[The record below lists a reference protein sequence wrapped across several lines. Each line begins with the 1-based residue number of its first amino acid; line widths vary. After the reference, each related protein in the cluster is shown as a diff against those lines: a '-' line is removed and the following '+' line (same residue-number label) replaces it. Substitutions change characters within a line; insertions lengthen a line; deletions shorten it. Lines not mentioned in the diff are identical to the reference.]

1 MKKIL
6 TFAVWLLAVLLI
18 GTAIVIAWYAGA
30 SQPQVDGEIRLQGL
44 KQKVDIVRDAEGV
57 PHIYAQHADDAY
69 FALGFVHAQDR
80 LWQMEMNRRIAAGRT
95 AEILGPGALDTDRFL
110 RTLGIHRNAQAIV
123 GNLSPIARATLESYA
138 RGVNAYLVQRTGPLP
153 PEFILTGAPSPEPW
167 QPADSIGWQTML
179 AWDLGANWSQEVLR
193 MRLSQRLSLKQINEF
208 LAPYPGDPPPVTR
221 DYTQLYRELS
231 RTTEQLAALAAMA
244 PLGYVEGMGSNN
256 WIVSG
261 ALSKS
266 GKPLMANDPH
276 LGLTAP
282 SLWYLAHLSAPG
294 LNVIGATLPGIPG
307 VVLGRNDRIAWG
319 FTNTGTDVQD
329 LFIERINPDNLA
341 QYQGP
346 ESWLQFQRRTEIIK
360 VKGQSDVKL
369 EVRETRHGPVVT
381 GALPVISKVPVDSDQ
396 FVVSFSWTAL
406 RPDDRTFEAVQKFNS
421 AGNWQEFL
429 EAAKDFSAPQ
439 QNIGYADVEGN
450 IGFVAPARVPVRKPE
465 NDLKGLALAPGWDAR
480 YDWDGFIPF
489 EELPQAYNPSSQRII
504 TANQKIIDEDY
515 PHLLT
520 TEWTW
525 PYRYDRINSLLNST
539 LKHDTQSFTSI
550 QADVMS
556 LAAREL
562 LPMLRTVEPTS
573 VQGKNALE
581 KLKRW
586 QGDMRMDA
594 IEPLIFSAWMRET
607 SRMIFEDELGSEL
620 LKDYW
625 ELRNVHQAMVNVLK
639 NTEGQAKWCAD
650 TADAKAMLQR
660 SCAEV
665 LAAAL
670 EAALSDL
677 QRRYGADMRNWR
689 WGDAHSAHS
698 DHRPFG
704 KIDWLARWFDIRVP
718 TGGDTFTV
726 NVGRHNLR
734 DENRPFASRHAASFR
749 AIYDLSDLESSSF
762 IHTSGQS
769 GNVFSRF
776 YKNFAERWADVKF
789 IPMKTRRDYVEEG
802 RLGILVLMP

>member
-1 MKKIL
+1 
-6 TFAVWLLAVLLI
+6 
-18 GTAIVIAWYAGA
+18 
-30 SQPQVDGEIRLQGL
+30 
-44 KQKVDIVRDAEGV
+44 
-57 PHIYAQHADDAY
+57 
-69 FALGFVHAQDR
+69 
-80 LWQMEMNRRIAAGRT
+80 
-95 AEILGPGALDTDRFL
+95 
-110 RTLGIHRNAQAIV
+110 
-123 GNLSPIARATLESYA
+123 
-138 RGVNAYLVQRTGPLP
+138 
-153 PEFILTGAPSPEPW
+153 
-167 QPADSIGWQTML
+167 
-179 AWDLGANWSQEVLR
+179 
-193 MRLSQRLSLKQINEF
+193 
-208 LAPYPGDPPPVTR
+208 
-221 DYTQLYRELS
+221 
-231 RTTEQLAALAAMA
+231 
-244 PLGYVEGMGSNN
+244 
-256 WIVSG
+256 
-261 ALSKS
+261 
-266 GKPLMANDPH
+266 
-276 LGLTAP
+276 
-282 SLWYLAHLSAPG
+282 
-294 LNVIGATLPGIPG
+294 
-307 VVLGRNDRIAWG
+307 
-319 FTNTGTDVQD
+319 
-329 LFIERINPDNLA
+329 
-341 QYQGP
+341 
-346 ESWLQFQRRTEIIK
+346 
-360 VKGQSDVKL
+360 
-369 EVRETRHGPVVT
+369 
-381 GALPVISKVPVDSDQ
+381 
-396 FVVSFSWTAL
+396 
-406 RPDDRTFEAVQKFNS
+406 
-421 AGNWQEFL
+421 
-429 EAAKDFSAPQ
+429 
-439 QNIGYADVEGN
+439 
-450 IGFVAPARVPVRKPE
+450 
-465 NDLKGLALAPGWDAR
+465 
-480 YDWDGFIPF
+480 
-489 EELPQAYNPSSQRII
+489 
-504 TANQKIIDEDY
+504 
-515 PHLLT
+515 
-520 TEWTW
+520 
-525 PYRYDRINSLLNST
+525 
-539 LKHDTQSFTSI
+539 
-550 QADVMS
+550 
-556 LAAREL
+556 
-562 LPMLRTVEPTS
+562 
-573 VQGKNALE
+573 LE